1 MRLEYF
7 QELDHVTRMLNS
19 PGESLVLQADFLLMV
34 ERVDVCLEYL
44 NSHVSIFNTILC
56 TSNGNHEKQDFQ
68 EARVY
73 TLRFHQCLMRAMT
86 LVKMFFVASL
96 RALTADI
103 QRRTSDKVS
112 SFLAKPFV
120 RNNRYFKDMS
130 DTAHL
135 HLLYSKFT
143 MTSIQVAP
151 LLAELERKAIKYP
164 NEVGSLLVECHSAYI
179 SSRRSLLLSRVTS
192 DIKGLDLRNSDLV
205 ELVSFWVGSWWS
217 LLKNIIDKER
227 MYLHATI
234 MHRRNNPVLAVLSY
248 G

>member
-44 NSHVSIFNTILC
+44 NSHVSTFNTILC

-73 TLRFHQCLMRAMT
+73 ILRFHQCLMRAMT
-86 LVKMFFVASL
+86 LVRMFFVASL

-103 QRRTSDKVS
+103 QRRTFDKVS
-112 SFLAKPFV
+112 SFLANPLV
-120 RNNRYFKDMS
+120 SVSNNGYFKDMS

-164 NEVGSLLVECHSAYI
+164 NEVGSLLAECHSAYI
-179 SSRRSLLLSRVTS
+179 SSRKSLLLPRVTS

-205 ELVSFWVGSWWS
+205 ELVSFRVDSWWR
-217 LLKNIIDKER
+217 LLRKFVDKEW

-234 MHRRNNPVLAVLSY
+234 VHR
-248 G
+248 